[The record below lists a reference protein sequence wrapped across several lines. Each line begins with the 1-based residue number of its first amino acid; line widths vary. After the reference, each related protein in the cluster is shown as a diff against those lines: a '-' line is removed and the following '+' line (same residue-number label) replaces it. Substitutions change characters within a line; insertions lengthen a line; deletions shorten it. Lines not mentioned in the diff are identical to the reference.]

1 MLLFLAM
8 KLTFL
13 SGVLFAS
20 VVAGCA
26 GTGEVEYGGGVAV
39 QSPDLVEVEPGV
51 QVLADAD
58 APVFYSDGA
67 YWEYR
72 DGMWYRS
79 GYYDRGFARVDVNY
93 VPVRIR
99 SIDNPRA
106 YVHYRRHEGRGY
118 ARPAPY
124 YRQPQPYRSEPYN
137 AQGGVIVTPGR
148 PAPGPVIRD
157 HRDDRR
163 DDRRGERHEDRERHE
178 HHEHEH
184 DHD

>member
-1 MLLFLAM
+1 MLLLPGM
-8 KLTFL
+8 KLTTLAGFIMAAGL
-13 SGVLFAS
+13 C
-20 VVAGCA
+20 GCA

-39 QSPDLVEVEPGV
+39 ASPDLVEVEPGV

-72 DGMWYRS
+72 DGLWFRS

-99 SIDNPRA
+99 TIDNPRA

-118 ARPAPY
+118 ARPAPV
-124 YRQPQPYRSEPYN
+124 YRHDEPRRVEPYR
-137 AQGGVIVTPGR
+137 AQGGVYVTPTR
-148 PAPGPVIRD
+148 PAPVVRD
-157 HRDDRR
+157 HREEHR
-163 DDRRGERHEDRERHE
+163 EDRHE
-178 HHEHEH
+178 HHH

>member
-1 MLLFLAM
+1 MLLLSGM
-8 KLTFL
+8 KLTTL
-13 SGVLFAS
+13 AGCLMA
-20 VVAGCA
+20 AGLLGCA

-39 QSPDLVEVEPGV
+39 QSPDLVEVQPGV

-72 DGMWYRS
+72 DGMWFRS
-79 GYYDRGFARVDVNY
+79 GYYDRGFARVDINY

-99 SIDNPRA
+99 TIDNPRA

-118 ARPAPY
+118 ARPAPVERHEV
-124 YRQPQPYRSEPYN
+124 YRQPVPAR
-137 AQGGVIVTPGR
+137 AQGGVYVTPGYR
-148 PAPGPVIRD
+148 PGPVIRD

-163 DDRRGERHEDRERHE
+163 EERREERHDERHE
-178 HHEHEH
+178 HHH

>member
-1 MLLFLAM
+1 MLVLPAM

-13 SGVLFAS
+13 SGVLFAA
-20 VVAGCA
+20 VAAAGCA

-72 DGMWYRS
+72 DGMWFRS
-79 GYYDRGFARVDVNY
+79 GYYDRGFARVDINY
-93 VPVRIR
+93 VPMRVRT
-99 SIDNPRA
+99 IDNPRA

-118 ARPAPY
+118 ARPAPVY
-124 YRQPQPYRSEPYN
+124 GRPEPYN
-137 AQGGVIVTPGR
+137 RSGGVVVTPGR
-148 PAPGPVIRD
+148 PYEGPVIRD
-157 HRDDRR
+157 HRE
-163 DDRRGERHEDRERHE
+163 ERHEERREQRREERREE
-178 HHEHEH
+178 HHEHHH

>member
-1 MLLFLAM
+1 MLLLPGM

-13 SGVLFAS
+13 SGLLFAS

-26 GTGEVEYGGGVAV
+26 GTGEVEYGGAVAV

-72 DGMWYRS
+72 DGLWYRS
-79 GYYDRGFARVDVNY
+79 GYYDRGFARVDINY

-99 SIDNPRA
+99 TVDNPRA
-106 YVHYRRHEGRGY
+106 YVHYRRHEGRDY
-118 ARPAPY
+118 ARPAPS
-124 YRQPQPYRSEPYN
+124 YRQPAPAYRPEPYN
-137 AQGGVIVTPGR
+137 AQGGVVVTPGR

-157 HRDDRR
+157 HREERHD
-163 DDRRGERHEDRERHE
+163 ERHEKRREE
-178 HHEHEH
+178 HHEHH

>member
-1 MLLFLAM
+1 MLLFPGM
-8 KLTFL
+8 KLTTLAGWFIAAGL
-13 SGVLFAS
+13 V
-20 VVAGCA
+20 GCA
-26 GTGEVEYGGGVAV
+26 GTGEVEYSGGVAV
-39 QSPDLVEVEPGV
+39 ASPDLVEVEPGV

-79 GYYDRGFARVDVNY
+79 GYYDRGFARVDINY

-99 SIDNPRA
+99 TIDNPRV

-118 ARPAPY
+118 ARPAPV
-124 YRQPQPYRSEPYN
+124 YRHEEPRRIEPYR
-137 AQGGVIVTPGR
+137 AQGGVVVTPTR
-148 PAPGPVIRD
+148 QVPVVRD
-157 HRDDRR
+157 HREERREDRR
-163 DDRRGERHEDRERHE
+163 EERREERHE
-178 HHEHEH
+178 HHH